1 MALRLAFMGT
11 PDFAVPS
18 LAACIEAGHQIACVY
33 SQPPRPSGRGMTVN
47 PQPVHAFAEA
57 RGIDVRT
64 PKKLRDAAAQE
75 EFAALKLD
83 LAVVAAYGLILPQA
97 VLDAPRLGCVNVHA
111 SLLPRWR
118 GAAPIHRAIE
128 AGDKQTGVTIMQM
141 DAGLDTGG
149 MLAVEAITLPP
160 DIDTGHL
167 HDQLAALGA
176 KLLVETLARLEA
188 GTVVAVPQPA
198 TGITYAAKIS
208 KDEARIDWTQS
219 ADIIAR
225 KIRAFCPYP
234 GAFTTLPDGIRLK
247 ILAAQPSEDQ
257 GVPGTALDDGLT
269 IACGSGAL
277 KVMRVQKE
285 GRSAQET
292 ALFLRGNPIFA
303 SARLG

>member
-18 LAACIEAGHQIACVY
+18 LGACIEAGHQIVCVY

-47 PQPVHAFAEA
+47 PQPVHAFADA

-64 PKKLRDAAAQE
+64 PRKLRDAAAQE
-75 EFAALKLD
+75 EFASLKLD

-128 AGDKQTGVTIMQM
+128 AGDPQTGVTIMQM

-188 GTVVAVPQPA
+188 GTVTAVPQPEI
-198 TGITYAAKIS
+198 GITYAAKIS

-234 GAFTTLPDGIRLK
+234 GAFTTLPDGTRLK
-247 ILAAQPSEDQ
+247 ILAAHPSVGH
-257 GVPGTALDDGLT
+257 GVPGTALDDSLT
-269 IACGSGAL
+269 IACGSNVL
-277 KVMRVQKE
+277 KVTRVQRE

-292 ALFLRGNPIFA
+292 ALFLRGNPL
-303 SARLG
+303 SPGARLG